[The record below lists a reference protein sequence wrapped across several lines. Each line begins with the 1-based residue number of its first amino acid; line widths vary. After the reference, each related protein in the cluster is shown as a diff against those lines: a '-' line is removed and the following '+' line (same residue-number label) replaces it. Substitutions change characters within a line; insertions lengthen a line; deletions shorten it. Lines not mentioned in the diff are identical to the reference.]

1 MKKCVACAEE
11 IQDEA
16 KLCRYCGTNQPVAR
30 ATNATPASGETRLP
44 GDKTPGLAISALV
57 AGIGSVFLFETII
70 VPIAAIALGAFA
82 LVKAGELADNG
93 YKETGKGFGLTGV
106 ILGGIYLFV
115 AVAIYAGWV

>member
-1 MKKCVACAEE
+1 VADTAN
-11 IQDEA
+11 A
-16 KLCRYCGTNQPVAR
+16 APVTVQA
-30 ATNATPASGETRLP
+30 RLP

-57 AGIGSVFLFETII
+57 AGIGSVYLFETVV

-82 LVKAGELADNG
+82 LVKAGELADKG